1 MFNKKQKLKVFVSL
15 FVVFSLLFAFVFISL
30 ESNHDCTGEDCQICA
45 YIHSF
50 GNLLKKLVLSV
61 FSVFVTVY
69 LGEFIAFFNHRA
81 EKIFSYTLISL
92 KVKLLN

>member
-1 MFNKKQKLKVFVSL
+1 MFNIKKKIKAFISL
-15 FVVFSLLFAFVFISL
+15 LIVFSLLFAFVFISL

-45 YIHSF
+45 SIQSF

-61 FSVFVTVY
+61 FAVFVT
-69 LGEFIAFFNHRA
+69 LCLSEFVALFNRRT